1 MPFLGQNKYQ
11 KEARQKEERMKKMI
25 SHFFT
30 RPSFPFKRARD
41 GDRTRDPLLGKE
53 VLHR

>member
-30 RPSFPFKRARD
+30 RPFSMPITNSK
-41 GDRTRDPLLGKE
+41 KKIIM
-53 VLHR
+53 

>member
-30 RPSFPFKRARD
+30 RPFIC
-41 GDRTRDPLLGKE
+41 KE
-53 VLHR
+53 